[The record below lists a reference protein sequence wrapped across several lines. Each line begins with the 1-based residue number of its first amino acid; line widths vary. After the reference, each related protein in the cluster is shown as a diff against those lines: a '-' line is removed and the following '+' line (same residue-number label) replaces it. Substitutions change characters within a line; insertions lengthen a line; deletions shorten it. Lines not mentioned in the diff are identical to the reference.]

1 MLLSFILF
9 SSITTVSELRHAVW
23 GDQCIDKTFS
33 LTCTVTHAISPI
45 RTYSI
50 CDSTG
55 YFNVRAT
62 NSISLHPGEHVRI
75 AGRIG
80 IDSYK
85 WQRAFLEGVDRL
97 GMAEN
102 PKAVEIAPGSLHNEF
117 FDNRTVVMHG
127 IVSNIVNDEIDPM
140 WSFLVLRHDE
150 GAFLAAVCMDGAA
163 DNLLRL
169 LGATVSITG
178 TAHVLPDGGKR
189 KFKTPQLTVS
199 SPDDIRI
206 LSSIPED
213 PFAVPEIPFN
223 RHGIANF
230 QYRSATLL
238 SRMNRRRAE
247 GRVIAVLRNRHM
259 LLETENG
266 QVVGAQL
273 NNGPMPEIGVRAAV
287 AGFPETDLFII
298 NLARAVC
305 KTLPATTN
313 EPAIAQTAKTLAPDF
328 DMDMVLR
335 ECYGRLIRITGK
347 VISPDTAA
355 GHPATPTITISCGKH
370 IIPIDVT
377 SCKNSSRLPS
387 HGDVIEA
394 TGICVINTTRWNPL
408 DIFPKIEGFTLAPRS
423 ADDLLL
429 ISSPSWWT
437 PERLTVVI
445 AALFI
450 LLAIIFIYNRILQ
463 HIVERKGRQLFKA
476 EIAQAKSILR
486 VDERTRLSVEL
497 HDAVS
502 QTLTGVAFQVDAAE
516 KTLPTDPAA
525 TGNYLSVAKKTLLS
539 CREELRRCLWDLRN
553 DTLGSSDF
561 ATALKMTVTP
571 CVGNADVSI
580 RFPLRRSQI
589 SDTTAHA
596 VMNIIREL
604 SVNAVRHGSARHI
617 WIAGEHRDN
626 IIRFSVR
633 DDGTGFVP
641 EKRPGPMQGHFG
653 LQGVKERVAKLSG
666 SLAIKSAPGEGAKII
681 VEIHK

>member
-9 SSITTVSELRHAVW
+9 STISTVSELRHAVW
-23 GDQCIDKTFS
+23 NDPCKNQPFS

-45 RTYSI
+45 RSYSI

-55 YFNVRAT
+55 YFNVRTT
-62 NSISLHPGEHVRI
+62 NSISLRPGDRVRI
-75 AGRIG
+75 DGHVG
-80 IDSYK
+80 IDSYN
-85 WQRAFLEGVDRL
+85 WQRAFIEDAEQL
-97 GMAEN
+97 GKVEI
-102 PKAVEIAPGSLHNEF
+102 PKATEVAPDALHNET
-117 FDNRTVVMHG
+117 FDSRIVVMNG
-127 IVSNIVNDEIDPM
+127 VVSDVVNDEIDPM
-140 WSFLVLRHDE
+140 WSFLVLRHE
-150 GAFLAAVCMDGAA
+150 KGSFLAAVCMEGATN
-163 DNLLRL
+163 NLLDF
-169 LGATVSITG
+169 LGATVSMSG
-178 TAHVLPDGGKR
+178 TAHVMPNGGKR

-199 SPDDIRI
+199 SPEHIQI
-206 LSSIPED
+206 ISLAPID
-213 PFAVPEIPFN
+213 PFAVPQIPFN
-223 RHGIANF
+223 EHGIANF
-230 QYRSATLL
+230 QYKSASLL
-238 SRMNRRRAE
+238 SRMNRRRAD
-247 GRVIAVLRNRHM
+247 GRVISILHGRNI
-259 LLETENG
+259 LLKTRSG
-266 QVVGAQL
+266 QIVGAKIDSGDL
-273 NNGPMPEIGVRAAV
+273 PAIGDNVSV

-298 NLARAVC
+298 KLARAVC
-305 KTLPATTN
+305 RTTSRKADVVA
-313 EPAIAQTAKTLAPDF
+313 EKETEMEITSDF
-328 DMDMVLR
+328 AMNSVLR
-335 ECYGRLIRITGK
+335 ENYGRLIRIKGQ
-347 VISPDTAA
+347 VIPPQQSYGGNA
-355 GHPATPTITISCGKH
+355 PTRIAVACGKH
-370 IIPIDVT
+370 VIPVDVT
-377 SCKNSSRLPS
+377 SCGEGFSSPPCGSVLS
-387 HGDVIEA
+387 VSGV
-394 TGICVINTTRWNPL
+394 CVINTSRWNPL
-408 DIFPKIEGFTLAPRS
+408 DIFPRIEGFTIAPRS
-423 ADDLLL
+423 AADLLL

-437 PERLTVVI
+437 PKRLTVVI

-497 HDAVS
+497 HDAIS

-653 LQGVKERVAKLSG
+653 LQGVKERVAKFSG
-666 SLAIKSAPGEGAKII
+666 SLHIKSTPGEGAKII
-681 VEIHK
+681 AEIHK